1 MKVLVIGS
9 EGQLG
14 SEFQKISKS
23 YDSLSWFFSTIKTLD
38 LLRLETINSFLNNI
52 NPTVIINCAAYTNVD
67 KAETESKLANTI
79 NYKAV
84 DIISKWTSEN
94 NKKLIHVSTDYVFD
108 GLSNIPLSENSKT
121 KPVNE
126 YGSSKLKG
134 EIACLKNDS
143 NSIVIRTSW
152 LYSSFGKNFVKT
164 MIDLMKK
171 NNSVK
176 VVNDQIGSPTYAYD
190 LAKVII
196 EIIMNSENKSGLF
209 HYSNEGEISWF
220 EFARSIKELYNLD
233 CEIIGV
239 SSKEFKTLAKRP
251 KYSLL
256 NKSKIKTTF
265 NLEIPNYKQSL
276 KNCIKL
282 LKMKR
287 NILVTGG
294 AGFIGSHLVRLLVNK
309 YPTYHIINMD
319 LLTYAGNLENLK
331 DIEHKENY
339 SFVKCDICD
348 FKKVKQVFVDYKIDS
363 SNSLSGRISCRS
375 FY

>member
-9 EGQLG
+9 DGQLG
-14 SEFQKISKS
+14 LEFQKISNS
-23 YDSLSWFFSTIKTLD
+23 LDSLSWVFSTIKTLD

-52 NPTVIINCAAYTNVD
+52 NPTVIVNCAAYTNVD
-67 KAETESKLANTI
+67 KAEIEPKLANTI

-84 DIISKWTSEN
+84 DIISKWTSVKS
-94 NKKLIHVSTDYVFD
+94 KKLIHISTDYVFD
-108 GLSNIPLSENSKT
+108 GLSKLPLLENSKT
-121 KPVNE
+121 KPVNV

-134 EIACLKNDS
+134 EIACLKNDP

-176 VVNDQIGSPTYAYD
+176 VVNNQIGSPTYAYD

-196 EIIMNSENKSGLF
+196 EIVMNNKNKSGLF

-220 EFARSIKELYNLD
+220 EFAKSIKEFYNLD

-239 SSKEFKTLAKRP
+239 SSKEFQTIAKRP

-256 NKSKIKTTF
+256 DKTKIKKTF
-265 NLEIPNYKQSL
+265 NLEIPFYKESL
-276 KNCIKL
+276 VDCIK
-282 LKMKR
+282 
-287 NILVTGG
+287 
-294 AGFIGSHLVRLLVNK
+294 
-309 YPTYHIINMD
+309 IIKNE
-319 LLTYAGNLENLK
+319 A
-331 DIEHKENY
+331 
-339 SFVKCDICD
+339 
-348 FKKVKQVFVDYKIDS
+348 
-363 SNSLSGRISCRS
+363 
-375 FY
+375 

>member
-14 SEFQKISKS
+14 LEFKKISNI
-23 YDSLSWFFSTIKTLD
+23 YDSLSWVFSTSKTLD
-38 LLRLETINSFLNNI
+38 LLKLHTISPFLNNI
-52 NPTVIINCAAYTNVD
+52 NPSIIINCAAYTSVD
-67 KAETESKLANTI
+67 KAETEPKLANTI

-94 NKKLIHVSTDYVFD
+94 NKKLIHISTDYVFD
-108 GLSNIPLSENSKT
+108 GLSKLPLSENSKT

-134 EIACLKNDS
+134 EQVCLNNDPS
-143 NSIVIRTSW
+143 SIIIRTSW

-171 NNSVK
+171 NKSVK
-176 VVNDQIGSPTYAYD
+176 VVNDQIGSPTYAHD
-190 LAKVII
+190 LARLII
-196 EIIMNSENKSGLF
+196 EIIKNYKNESGLF
-209 HYSNEGEISWF
+209 HYSNDGEISWF
-220 EFARSIKELYNLD
+220 DFARSIKELYNLD

-251 KYSLL
+251 EYSLL

-276 KNCIKL
+276 EDCIEIIKNE
-282 LKMKR
+282 
-287 NILVTGG
+287 
-294 AGFIGSHLVRLLVNK
+294 A
-309 YPTYHIINMD
+309 
-319 LLTYAGNLENLK
+319 
-331 DIEHKENY
+331 
-339 SFVKCDICD
+339 
-348 FKKVKQVFVDYKIDS
+348 
-363 SNSLSGRISCRS
+363 
-375 FY
+375 

>member
-14 SEFQKISKS
+14 LEFQKISNS

-38 LLRLETINSFLNNI
+38 LLKLDTIDSFLNNI
-52 NPTVIINCAAYTNVD
+52 SPSVIVNCAAYTNVD
-67 KAETESKLANTI
+67 KAETEPKLANTI

-108 GLSNIPLSENSKT
+108 GLSKLPLSENSIT
-121 KPVNE
+121 NPLNE
-126 YGSSKLKG
+126 YGRSKLKG
-134 EIACLKNDS
+134 EQICLYNDA

-171 NNSVK
+171 NKSVK
-176 VVNDQIGSPTYAYD
+176 VVNDQIGSPTYAHD
-190 LAKVII
+190 LARLII
-196 EIIMNSENKSGLF
+196 EIIINYKNESGLF
-209 HYSNEGEISWF
+209 HYSNDGEISWF
-220 EFARSIKELYNLD
+220 DFARSIKELYNLD

-239 SSKEFKTLAKRP
+239 SSKDFKTLAKRP
-251 KYSLL
+251 EYSLL

-276 KNCIKL
+276 KNCIE
-282 LKMKR
+282 
-287 NILVTGG
+287 
-294 AGFIGSHLVRLLVNK
+294 
-309 YPTYHIINMD
+309 IIKNE
-319 LLTYAGNLENLK
+319 A
-331 DIEHKENY
+331 
-339 SFVKCDICD
+339 
-348 FKKVKQVFVDYKIDS
+348 
-363 SNSLSGRISCRS
+363 
-375 FY
+375 

>member
-1 MKVLVIGS
+1 MKILVIGS
-9 EGQLG
+9 DGQLG
-14 SEFQKISKS
+14 MEFQKIYNH
-23 YDSLSWFFSTIKTLD
+23 YDTLSWFFSTTKTLD
-38 LLRLETINSFLNNI
+38 LLRLDTITPFLNNV
-52 NPTVIINCAAYTNVD
+52 NPCIVLNCAAYTSVD

-84 DIISKWTSEN
+84 DIISRWTSFN

-121 KPVNE
+121 IPVNE

-134 EIACLKNDS
+134 EIACLKNDH

-152 LYSSFGKNFVKT
+152 LYSSFGKNFVNT

-190 LAKVII
+190 LANVILK
-196 EIIMNSENKSGLF
+196 IILNYKTESGLF

-220 EFARSIKELYNLD
+220 EFARSIRELYKLD

-239 SSKEFKTLAKRP
+239 PSDQFITIAKRP

-256 NKSKIKTTF
+256 DKTKIKKTF
-265 NLEIPNYKQSL
+265 NLEIPNYKKSL
-276 KNCIKL
+276 KNCIKVI
-282 LKMKR
+282 K
-287 NILVTGG
+287 NE
-294 AGFIGSHLVRLLVNK
+294 A
-309 YPTYHIINMD
+309 
-319 LLTYAGNLENLK
+319 
-331 DIEHKENY
+331 
-339 SFVKCDICD
+339 
-348 FKKVKQVFVDYKIDS
+348 
-363 SNSLSGRISCRS
+363 
-375 FY
+375 

>member
-1 MKVLVIGS
+1 MKILVIGS

-14 SEFQKISKS
+14 SELKKISKNH
-23 YDSLSWFFSTIKTLD
+23 YNVSWFFSSVKVLD
-38 LLRLETINSFLNNI
+38 LSDLNSINTYLSNI
-52 NPTVIINCAAYTNVD
+52 NPTVIVNCAAYTNVD
-67 KAETESKLANTI
+67 KAEIEVELANLI

-84 DIISKWTSEN
+84 EVISRWTSDN
-94 NKKLIHVSTDYVFD
+94 SKKLIHVSTDYVFD

-121 KPVNE
+121 KAVNE

-134 EIACLKNDS
+134 EIACLKNDL
-143 NSIVIRTSW
+143 NSIVFRTSW

-196 EIIMNSENKSGLF
+196 EIIMNSKNKSGLF

-220 EFARSIKELYNLD
+220 EFARSIRELYNLD

-256 NKSKIKTTF
+256 DKTKIKETY
-265 NLEIPNYKQSL
+265 NIKVPYYKDSLEK
-276 KNCIKL
+276 CIKTL
-282 LKMKR
+282 Q
-287 NILVTGG
+287 NE
-294 AGFIGSHLVRLLVNK
+294 A
-309 YPTYHIINMD
+309 
-319 LLTYAGNLENLK
+319 
-331 DIEHKENY
+331 
-339 SFVKCDICD
+339 
-348 FKKVKQVFVDYKIDS
+348 
-363 SNSLSGRISCRS
+363 
-375 FY
+375 

>member
-9 EGQLG
+9 DGQLG
-14 SEFQKISKS
+14 LEFQKISNS
-23 YDSLSWFFSTIKTLD
+23 FDSLSWIFSTIKTLD

-52 NPTVIINCAAYTNVD
+52 NPTIIINCAAYTDVD
-67 KAETESKLANTI
+67 KAETESRLANII
-79 NYKAV
+79 NFKAV
-84 DIISKWTSEN
+84 DIISKWTSNN

-108 GLSNIPLSENSKT
+108 GLSKLPLSENSIT

-134 EIACLKNDS
+134 EIACLKNDP

-152 LYSSFGKNFVKT
+152 LYSRFGKNFVKT
-164 MIDLMKK
+164 MINLMKK

-196 EIIMNSENKSGLF
+196 EIIMNNKNKSGLF

-220 EFARSIKELYNLD
+220 EFAKSIREFYNLD
-233 CEIIGV
+233 CKIIGV

-276 KNCIKL
+276 KNCIE
-282 LKMKR
+282 
-287 NILVTGG
+287 
-294 AGFIGSHLVRLLVNK
+294 
-309 YPTYHIINMD
+309 IIKNE
-319 LLTYAGNLENLK
+319 A
-331 DIEHKENY
+331 
-339 SFVKCDICD
+339 
-348 FKKVKQVFVDYKIDS
+348 
-363 SNSLSGRISCRS
+363 
-375 FY
+375 

>member
-1 MKVLVIGS
+1 MKVLLIGS
-9 EGQLG
+9 DGQLG
-14 SEFQKISKS
+14 LEFQKISKS
-23 YDSLSWFFSTIKTLD
+23 YSSLSWIFSTIKTLD

-52 NPTVIINCAAYTNVD
+52 NPTVIVNCAAYTNVD
-67 KAETESKLANTI
+67 KAETEHKLANTI

-84 DIISKWTSEN
+84 DIISKWTSAK
-94 NKKLIHVSTDYVFD
+94 NKKLIHISTDYVFD
-108 GLSNIPLSENSKT
+108 GLSKLPLSENSKT

-143 NSIVIRTSW
+143 SSMVIRTSW

-171 NNSVK
+171 NHSVK

-190 LAKVII
+190 LAKVIV
-196 EIIMNSENKSGLF
+196 EIIINSENKSGLF
-209 HYSNEGEISWF
+209 HYSNEGETSWF
-220 EFARSIKELYNLD
+220 EFARSVKELYNLD
-233 CEIIGV
+233 CKIIGV

-276 KNCIKL
+276 KNCIE
-282 LKMKR
+282 
-287 NILVTGG
+287 
-294 AGFIGSHLVRLLVNK
+294 
-309 YPTYHIINMD
+309 IIKNE
-319 LLTYAGNLENLK
+319 A
-331 DIEHKENY
+331 
-339 SFVKCDICD
+339 
-348 FKKVKQVFVDYKIDS
+348 
-363 SNSLSGRISCRS
+363 
-375 FY
+375 

>member
-9 EGQLG
+9 DGQLG
-14 SEFQKISKS
+14 LEFQKISNS
-23 YDSLSWFFSTIKTLD
+23 YDSLSWVFSTIKTLD
-38 LLRLETINSFLNNI
+38 LLRLDTINSFLNDI
-52 NPTVIINCAAYTNVD
+52 NPSVIINCAAYTSVD
-67 KAETESKLANTI
+67 KAETESKLADLI
-79 NYKAV
+79 NFKAV
-84 DIISKWTSEN
+84 DIISRWTSNN

-108 GLSNIPLSENSKT
+108 GLSKLPLSENSNT
-121 KPVNE
+121 NPINQ
-126 YGSSKLKG
+126 YGNSKLKG

-143 NSIVIRTSW
+143 SSIVIRTSW

-196 EIIMNSENKSGLF
+196 EIIMNNKNKSGLF

-220 EFARSIKELYNLD
+220 EFARSIRELYKLD

-276 KNCIKL
+276 KNCIE
-282 LKMKR
+282 
-287 NILVTGG
+287 
-294 AGFIGSHLVRLLVNK
+294 
-309 YPTYHIINMD
+309 IIKNE
-319 LLTYAGNLENLK
+319 A
-331 DIEHKENY
+331 
-339 SFVKCDICD
+339 
-348 FKKVKQVFVDYKIDS
+348 
-363 SNSLSGRISCRS
+363 
-375 FY
+375 

>member
-1 MKVLVIGS
+1 MKVLIIGS
-9 EGQLG
+9 DGQLG
-14 SEFQKISKS
+14 LEIKKISNS
-23 YDSLSWFFSTIKTLD
+23 FDSLSWIFSTIKTLD

-52 NPTVIINCAAYTNVD
+52 NPTVIVNCAAYTNVD
-67 KAETESKLANTI
+67 KAETEPKLANTI

-84 DIISKWTSEN
+84 DIISKWTSAK
-94 NKKLIHVSTDYVFD
+94 NKKLIHISTDYVFD
-108 GLSNIPLSENSKT
+108 GLSKLPLSENSKT

-126 YGSSKLKG
+126 YGTSKLKG

-143 NSIVIRTSW
+143 SSMVIRTSW

-171 NNSVK
+171 NHSVK

-196 EIIMNSENKSGLF
+196 EIIINSENKSGLF
-209 HYSNEGEISWF
+209 HYSNEGETSWF
-220 EFARSIKELYNLD
+220 EFARLIKEFYNLD
-233 CEIIGV
+233 CKIIGV

-276 KNCIKL
+276 KNCIE
-282 LKMKR
+282 
-287 NILVTGG
+287 
-294 AGFIGSHLVRLLVNK
+294 
-309 YPTYHIINMD
+309 IIKNE
-319 LLTYAGNLENLK
+319 A
-331 DIEHKENY
+331 
-339 SFVKCDICD
+339 
-348 FKKVKQVFVDYKIDS
+348 
-363 SNSLSGRISCRS
+363 
-375 FY
+375 

>member
-1 MKVLVIGS
+1 MKILVIGS
-9 EGQLG
+9 DGQLG
-14 SEFQKISKS
+14 LEFQKISNS
-23 YDSLSWFFSTIKTLD
+23 LGSLSWIFSTIKTLD

-52 NPTVIINCAAYTNVD
+52 NPTVIVNCAAYTNVD
-67 KAETESKLANTI
+67 KAETESKLVNTI
-79 NYKAV
+79 NHTAV
-84 DIISKWTSEN
+84 DIISRWTSDN
-94 NKKLIHVSTDYVFD
+94 NKKLIHISTDYVFD

-171 NNSVK
+171 KDSVK

-196 EIIMNSENKSGLF
+196 EIIINSENKSGLF
-209 HYSNEGEISWF
+209 HYSNEGKTSWF
-220 EFARSIKELYNLD
+220 EFAKSIRELYNLN

-239 SSKEFKTLAKRP
+239 PSKEFKTIAKRP
-251 KYSLL
+251 QYSLL
-256 NKSKIKTTF
+256 NKSKIKTIF

-276 KNCIKL
+276 KNCIE
-282 LKMKR
+282 
-287 NILVTGG
+287 
-294 AGFIGSHLVRLLVNK
+294 
-309 YPTYHIINMD
+309 IIKNE
-319 LLTYAGNLENLK
+319 A
-331 DIEHKENY
+331 
-339 SFVKCDICD
+339 
-348 FKKVKQVFVDYKIDS
+348 
-363 SNSLSGRISCRS
+363 
-375 FY
+375 

>member
-9 EGQLG
+9 DGQLG
-14 SEFQKISKS
+14 SELKKISNN
-23 YDSLSWFFSTIKTLD
+23 YNNVSWFFSSVKVLD
-38 LLRLETINSFLNNI
+38 LSDLNSINNYLSNI
-52 NPTVIINCAAYTNVD
+52 DPTVIINCAAYTNVD
-67 KAETESKLANTI
+67 KAEVESKLANTI

-84 DIISKWTSEN
+84 DIISRWTSYN
-94 NKKLIHVSTDYVFD
+94 NKNLIHVSTDYVFD
-108 GLSNIPLSENSKT
+108 GLSNIPYSENSKT

-134 EIACLKNDS
+134 EIVCLKNDS

-176 VVNDQIGSPTYAYD
+176 VINDQIGSPTYAYD

-209 HYSNEGEISWF
+209 HYSNEGETSWF
-220 EFARSIKELYNLD
+220 EFAKSIRELYNLD

-265 NLEIPNYKQSL
+265 NLEIPDYKQSL
-276 KNCIKL
+276 KNCIE
-282 LKMKR
+282 
-287 NILVTGG
+287 
-294 AGFIGSHLVRLLVNK
+294 
-309 YPTYHIINMD
+309 IIKNE
-319 LLTYAGNLENLK
+319 A
-331 DIEHKENY
+331 
-339 SFVKCDICD
+339 
-348 FKKVKQVFVDYKIDS
+348 
-363 SNSLSGRISCRS
+363 
-375 FY
+375 